1 MTTAD
6 LATSGPTTS
15 GLTTSGLASSW
26 SRLPRQTREVG
37 VGVVLLGVVFVLMLG
52 SVELAPRGS
61 TLASWWPA
69 AGVSAGGVLLAR
81 GRQRPAM
88 LAGVWVVCFLA
99 NLVGGRTPAAA
110 GGFAFANTAECA
122 VLVLLLFWFGGPG
135 RSLRSMQDFWRV
147 VLASAA
153 GAGVAG
159 LLGGISAVLT
169 MDASFVVVARSISAS
184 HLAALLVIMP
194 LFLRTAPAERRHRW
208 EVGMQWASVLVGTC
222 VVFGLTRGMPVA
234 SVATPLLVWG
244 ALRNSLRTTSA
255 QLLVVGVLASLFTA
269 NGSGPFAL
277 NAAGAAVPP
286 ETVSALVQG
295 FLAISAFTVLPL
307 SVTMMQR
314 RELLARVVESEKV
327 FRHGFADAMLG
338 MFILRCEDS
347 HPVAVEVNDVAAR
360 LLRRD
365 SASLVSDGDW
375 LEHFLEPGRA
385 EVRDGMLAI
394 MAETSHG
401 WRGEVQ
407 LAEDPSRWVELVLSP
422 VNRRG
427 AHFMFTA
434 QLVDTT
440 EQHAARALQEA
451 ALHKERDAVRE
462 LQRLNDAKSTFV
474 SSVSHELRT
483 PVTSVVGYSE
493 MLIEG
498 MAGEVGPEQHD
509 MLDRIR
515 RNGQRLMILIE
526 DLLTASRL
534 ESGAASPV
542 LRDHDL
548 RDTAKGA
555 FEGVSPLLRNRRL
568 RMNLEI
574 GTQATPVLADAD
586 QLERLVMNLLSNAI
600 KFTPD
605 DGSVTLR
612 VSHHGANALLSVS
625 DTGMGIPED
634 EQDQLFTRF
643 FRSSTAQRQ
652 AIQGTGIGLSIVR
665 GIASQHGG
673 AVSADSV
680 EGFGSTFTL
689 NLPLHD
695 PSDGVSRTSSSR

>member
-6 LATSGPTTS
+6 LTAATV
-15 GLTTSGLASSW
+15 ASSW
-26 SRLPRQTREVG
+26 HRLPAQTREVG
-37 VGVVLLGVVFVLMLG
+37 VGVGLLGLVFVLMLG
-52 SVELAPRGS
+52 SVELAPQGS

-69 AGVSAGGVLLAR
+69 AGVSAGAVLLAR
-81 GRQRPAM
+81 GRQRTAM
-88 LAGVWVVCFLA
+88 LAGVWLVCFLA
-99 NLVGGRTPAAA
+99 NLAGGRTPAAA

-135 RSLRSMQDFWRV
+135 RSLRTMQDFWRV
-147 VLASAA
+147 VLASVA
-153 GAGVAG
+153 GAAVAG
-159 LLGGISAVLT
+159 VLGGITAMMV
-169 MDASFVVVARSISAS
+169 MDASFVVVARSVATS

-194 LFLRTAPAERRHRW
+194 LFLRTAPAEQRSRW
-208 EVGMQWASVLVGTC
+208 ELGMQWASVLVGTC

-234 SVATPLLVWG
+234 SVVTPLLVWG

-255 QLLVVGVLASLFTA
+255 QLLVVGILASLFTA

-277 NAAGAAVPP
+277 NAAGAALPP

-307 SVTMMQR
+307 SVTVMQR
-314 RELLARVVESEKV
+314 RELLARVSESEKV

-360 LLRRD
+360 LLGRD
-365 SASLVSDGDW
+365 RATLVGDGDW
-375 LEHFLEPGRA
+375 LEHFLEPGRG
-385 EVRDGMLAI
+385 EVRDGLFAI

-401 WRGEVQ
+401 WRGEVR
-407 LAEDPSRWVELVLSP
+407 LAEHPTRWVELVLSP
-422 VNRRG
+422 LNRRG
-427 AHFMFTA
+427 SHFMFTA

-440 EQHAARALQEA
+440 ERHAARELQEA
-451 ALHKERDAVRE
+451 ALRTERDAVRE

-493 MLIEG
+493 MLIDG
-498 MAGEVGPEQHD
+498 MAGEVSSEQHD
-509 MLDRIR
+509 MLGRIR
-515 RNGQRLMILIE
+515 RNGERLMVLIE

-534 ESGAASPV
+534 ESGTATPV

-548 RDTAKGA
+548 RDSAQGA
-555 FEGVSPLLRNRRL
+555 LEAVSPLLRNRRL
-568 RMNLEI
+568 RINLEV
-574 GTQATPVLADAD
+574 GGSAAPVLADAE

-605 DGSVTLR
+605 GGSVTLT
-612 VSHHGANALLSVS
+612 VSHDGTDALLSVS

-634 EQDQLFTRF
+634 EQDQLFSRF
-643 FRSSTAQRQ
+643 FRSSTAQRR

-673 AVSADSV
+673 AVSATSV

-695 PSDGVSRTSSSR
+695 PAQGVSRTSSPR